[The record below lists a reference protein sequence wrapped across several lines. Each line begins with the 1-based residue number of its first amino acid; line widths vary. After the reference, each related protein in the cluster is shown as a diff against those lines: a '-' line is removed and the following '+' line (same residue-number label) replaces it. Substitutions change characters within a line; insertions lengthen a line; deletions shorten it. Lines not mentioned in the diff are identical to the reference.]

1 MSSGP
6 LAGKVALIT
15 GGSKGIGKATA
26 LRLAKDGA
34 SVVINYAADASS
46 AEEVVKAIGS
56 DRALAV
62 QGDAGHVVEIEKMVK
77 QTVDRFGKID
87 ILIPN
92 AAAATMRDLEHT
104 SEEDFD
110 ATMALN
116 VKGPYF
122 LCQKAVPHMPPGSHI
137 VLLSTSL
144 CINTAVLPQY
154 LLYNTTKGA
163 IEQMNRVMSKDLA
176 RKGIAVN
183 CIAPGPTGTELF
195 YKGKSEELLKF
206 IAAQSPFNRFAE
218 PEELADA
225 MAFFCGSDSRWVSGQ
240 IMRVNGAAYC

>member
-1 MSSGP
+1 
-6 LAGKVALIT
+6 
-15 GGSKGIGKATA
+15 
-26 LRLAKDGA
+26 
-34 SVVINYAADASS
+34 
-46 AEEVVKAIGS
+46 
-56 DRALAV
+56 
-62 QGDAGHVVEIEKMVK
+62 
-77 QTVDRFGKID
+77 
-87 ILIPN
+87 
-92 AAAATMRDLEHT
+92 
-104 SEEDFD
+104 
-110 ATMALN
+110 
-116 VKGPYF
+116 
-122 LCQKAVPHMPPGSHI
+122 MPPGSHI